1 MYSGTD
7 IQYALENTKVI
18 HSPDRRI
25 ESFGTTSF
33 DFYLVTELMD
43 KVDEIRVRAGRIQAD
58 RPKLLTPDNLAKLL
72 LDGFGE
78 KAERYIEQLREHVTE
93 ILDDLLSAVKPGE
106 PFDVITTLAYPLP
119 LIVICELMGVPVEDR
134 DQFEGWS
141 SDATRLLDG
150 DIDEDT
156 FNKGVIAAM
165 YFLQK
170 WWTNYR

>member
-72 LDGFGE
+72 LDGFGDAANE
-78 KAERYIEQLREHVTE
+78 FGQMLQARNAAFLKYGFQIRKDNVSENLVHDSVEAVLDRVMNQVPESERSG
-93 ILDDLLSAVKPGE
+93 SA
-106 PFDVITTLAYPLP
+106 I
-119 LIVICELMGVPVEDR
+119 IHGVD
-134 DQFEGWS
+134 EGWEIC
-141 SDATRLLDG
+141 LLKF
-150 DIDEDT
+150 T
-156 FNKGVIAAM
+156 FELVEQSAQINWFYFRRKG
-165 YFLQK
+165 LL
-170 WWTNYR
+170 